1 MMKKI
6 QMTALAFKTA
16 KEAFRK
22 IYKKHKTQVARAK
35 KGAKR
40 GLRGT
45 GIEPYDLKKSFLK
58 KQLRGL
64 KITGQA
70 EFKAQPGLKNRIK
83 LRIEQA
89 KKNREKFKKPV
100 IFGKAY
106 QSDKAGKTMQVQPLS
121 RQQRKLMLK
130 EMAVSADKGYKKAR
144 LRKFGYEKGGDIKTL
159 KNVAGKLQKAS
170 KAHAGQSKKLKK
182 IISKYV

>member
-1 MMKKI
+1 MMKKL
-6 QMTALAFKTA
+6 QMTGLAFKTA

-22 IYKKHKTQVARAK
+22 IYRKQKAQIRA
-35 KGAKR
+35 AKR
-40 GLRGT
+40 DPNRAGV
-45 GIEPYDLKKSFLK
+45 EPYDLKKSFLK

-83 LRIEQA
+83 LSIA
-89 KKNREKFKKPV
+89 KGKAEKAKFRKPV
-100 IFGKAY
+100 IVGKAY
-106 QSDKAGKTMQVQPLS
+106 ASDKAGKTLQVQPLT
-121 RQQRKLMLK
+121 RNQRKQMLK
-130 EMAVSADKGYKKAR
+130 EMAISADRNYKKVR
-144 LRKFGYEKGGDIKTL
+144 LRKFGYEKGGDVKTL
-159 KNVAGKLQKAS
+159 KNVAGKLDKAS